1 MRLLSMT
8 LASILVF
15 PLFIFGI
22 VFAEA
27 GTMTDA
33 KLFRLELELEP
44 KQPVVG
50 INAAVLIVTDAQS
63 NRPIDDA
70 VIEVVPWMTIH
81 GHGSPKKAAIK
92 KMGAGRYRV
101 ENLYYTM
108 EGDWDLIIT
117 IQNKG
122 AKDSATIPIL
132 NVKR

>member
-15 PLFIFGI
+15 PLFIFNI

-33 KLFRLELELEP
+33 KLFRLEFELDP

-50 INAAVLIVTDAQS
+50 TNAVDLIITDAQS
-63 NRPIDDA
+63 KRTIDDA

-92 KMGAGRYRV
+92 NMGAGRYRV

-108 EGDWDLIIT
+108 EGDWDLIIN

>member
-1 MRLLSMT
+1 MRLLSVT
-8 LASILVF
+8 LASILFF
-15 PLFIFGI
+15 PLFLFGI

-33 KLFRLELELEP
+33 KLFRLELELDP

-63 NRPIDDA
+63 NGTIDDA

-81 GHGSPKKAAIK
+81 GHGSTKKVAIK

-108 EGDWDLIIT
+108 EGDWDLIIN

-132 NVKR
+132 NVKK